1 MRGASLWVTTC
12 EPPVRFGA
20 AGPSWNPM
28 QARWRSPRKHPTE
41 ERTVRNGVKW
51 ALAALIG
58 LLVLVPVGTY
68 TYFNFLTEDAPER
81 LSLQS
86 RPTAAASSTPTTS
99 AAPSPARTRGSSE
112 LTGTWRPTA
121 ESQLGYRV
129 KEVAFGQ
136 RKEAVGRT
144 NQVTGTMTADGS
156 TVTAVDLTVD
166 MASVE
171 SDEDRRD
178 NQFRG
183 RIMDVA
189 THPTATFRLTQPLQ
203 LASVPADATPV
214 DVKATGELTLRG
226 TTKSVTF
233 DLKAL
238 RRGDQVAVQGA
249 LPITFADWGIP
260 NPSIGPI
267 STEDHGELEL
277 LVVFERA

>member
-1 MRGASLWVTTC
+1 M
-12 EPPVRFGA
+12 
-20 AGPSWNPM
+20 
-28 QARWRSPRKHPTE
+28 
-41 ERTVRNGVKW
+41 RNGVKW
-51 ALAALIG
+51 ALAALVG
-58 LLVLVPVGTY
+58 LLVMVPAGTY
-68 TYFNFLTEDAPER
+68 LYFNVLTEDAPEP

-86 RPTAAASSTPTTS
+86 ASVATAQPRSTPTGST
-99 AAPSPARTRGSSE
+99 APSKTPQPGTSDE

-121 ESQLGYRV
+121 ESQVGYRV

-144 NQVTGTMTADGS
+144 NQVTGTMTADGT
-156 TVTAVDLTVD
+156 TVRTVELTVD

-171 SDEDRRD
+171 SDEQRRD

-183 RIMDVA
+183 RIMDTA
-189 THPTATFRLTQPLQ
+189 THPTATFKLTEPLQ
-203 LASVPADATPV
+203 LTSLPGDTTPV

-233 DLKAL
+233 DLNAQ
-238 RRGDQVAVQGA
+238 RRGNQIAVPGA
-249 LPITFADWGIP
+249 LPITFADWAIP

-267 STEDHGELEL
+267 STEDHGVLEL